1 MNEPQ
6 STADAAHAD
15 IGLVCAFA
23 IEVNPLL
30 DRCSR
35 VRKYTGGKFT
45 FRGGRYDDIRIAVVQ
60 AGMGFA
66 NARRATRAMLEAHT
80 PPWVISCGF
89 SGALRDGMRVG
100 DIVLANSI
108 VDTHG
113 QSMKLD
119 LGMSADPK
127 NGLHVGRLLTADEMV
142 RTIEEKKE
150 LAEKHNAIAVDM
162 ESLAVAQVCQE
173 MNTRFLA
180 VRVISDDLSTDLPPE
195 VLSILGSSGSVRVG
209 AAVSSLWKR
218 PSSAKDMWR
227 LRQQATNAAGR
238 LATFL
243 DGILVQLHAAA
254 NS

>member
-15 IGLVCAFA
+15 IGLVCALA

-119 LGMSADPK
+119 LGMPADPE
-127 NGLHVGRLLTADEMV
+127 NGLHVGRLLTADEMI

-150 LAEKHNAIAVDM
+150 LAEKHNTIAVDM

>member
-15 IGLVCAFA
+15 IGLVCALA
-23 IEVNPLL
+23 IEINPLM

-45 FRGGRYDDIRIAVVQ
+45 FRGGRYDDIRLAVVQ

-66 NARRATRAMLEAHT
+66 NARRATLALLEAHT
-80 PPWVISCGF
+80 PSWVISCGF
-89 SGALRDGMRVG
+89 SGALREGMRVG
-100 DIVLANSI
+100 DIVLANGI

-113 QSMKLD
+113 QSLKLEV
-119 LGMSADPK
+119 GMAADPD
-127 NGLHVGRLLTADEMV
+127 NGLHVGRLLTADEMI
-142 RTIEEKKE
+142 RTADEKRE
-150 LAEKHNAIAVDM
+150 LGEKHNAIAVDM
-162 ESLAVAQVCQE
+162 ESLAVAQICKE
-173 MNTRFLA
+173 TNTKFMA
-180 VRVISDDLSTDLPPE
+180 VRVISDDLSGDLPPE
-195 VLSILGSSGSVRVG
+195 VLSILGSSGSMRVG
-209 AAVSSLWKR
+209 AAVTSLWKR

-243 DGILVQLHAAA
+243 DGILTQLHAATPK
-254 NS
+254 

>member
-15 IGLVCAFA
+15 IGLVCALA

-89 SGALRDGMRVG
+89 SGALRDGMRR
-100 DIVLANSI
+100 DAAS
-108 VDTHG
+108 
-113 QSMKLD
+113 
-119 LGMSADPK
+119 
-127 NGLHVGRLLTADEMV
+127 
-142 RTIEEKKE
+142 EER
-150 LAEKHNAIAVDM
+150 HY
-162 ESLAVAQVCQE
+162 S
-173 MNTRFLA
+173 RFA
-180 VRVISDDLSTDLPPE
+180 CY
-195 VLSILGSSGSVRVG
+195 
-209 AAVSSLWKR
+209 
-218 PSSAKDMWR
+218 
-227 LRQQATNAAGR
+227 
-238 LATFL
+238 
-243 DGILVQLHAAA
+243 
-254 NS
+254 